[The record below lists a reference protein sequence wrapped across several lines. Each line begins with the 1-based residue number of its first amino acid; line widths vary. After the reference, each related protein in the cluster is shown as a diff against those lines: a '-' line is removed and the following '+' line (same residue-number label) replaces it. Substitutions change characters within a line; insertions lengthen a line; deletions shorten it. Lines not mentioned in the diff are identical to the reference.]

1 MTSRVVFDHIDL
13 NCTETQVLP
22 EPLCNSCEHGYVF
35 QEGVCVEC
43 QTNVQSCY
51 SCDPLERKK
60 CLMCNL
66 GYRMNSKGECEN
78 DTITPNP
85 DVTPPVPPKYAVIF
99 RIFLMSIMVLFM
111 W

>member
-1 MTSRVVFDHIDL
+1 
-13 NCTETQVLP
+13 
-22 EPLCNSCEHGYVF
+22 
-35 QEGVCVEC
+35 
-43 QTNVQSCY
+43 
-51 SCDPLERKK
+51 
-60 CLMCNL
+60 MCNL

-111 W
+111 